1 MGRQWNIK
9 GGGLAL
15 LVVALGMLVAAG
27 SASAEL
33 TGNYAT
39 FEQCPIANPEVR
51 KCDYVATE
59 GGESTIGNAK
69 VPLVNPV
76 IIQGGFTGQDEEGNA
91 RMVDAINGVTM
102 SKTPQP
108 VPGGLLGLVPLAK
121 APPAV
126 QALLKAFAASK
137 LNQVNATL
145 EFARPA
151 NEVLLNENN
160 LAGQIGAGL
169 TMPVKVHLENPLLGG
184 NCYIGSS
191 TAPLRLALTTGTTS
205 PPPPNEP
212 ITGGFL
218 GPIEFLEE
226 GAILALN
233 GVVLVDNSFAAPKAS
248 GCGGLLSS
256 LISPIINSRLGL
268 PSPAGRNTV
277 ILQSKVM
284 QASAAAVRRNDEE
297 NP

>member
-27 SASAEL
+27 SASAQL
-33 TGNYAT
+33 TGNFAT
-39 FEQCPIANPEVR
+39 FQQCPIANPEVR
-51 KCDYVATE
+51 KCDYVETE
-59 GGESTIGNAK
+59 GGVAAIGNAK

-76 IIQGGFTGQDEEGNA
+76 TIQGGFTRQDEEGNA
-91 RMVDAINGVTM
+91 RMVDAVNGITM

-108 VPGGLLGLVPLAK
+108 VPGGLLGLVPPGK
-121 APPAV
+121 VPPPL
-126 QALLKAFAASK
+126 QGLLKAFSVSK

-145 EFARPA
+145 ELARPT

-160 LAGQIGAGL
+160 LAGRIGPGL
-169 TMPVKVHLENPLLGG
+169 TMPVKIHLENQLLGG
-184 NCYIGSS
+184 NCYIGS
-191 TAPLRLALTTGTTS
+191 TAAPIVLALTTGTTS

-218 GPIEFLEE
+218 GPVEFLEE

-233 GVVLVDNSFAAPKAS
+233 GVVLVDNSFAVPKAS
-248 GCGGLLSS
+248 GCGGVFSS
-256 LISPIINSRLGL
+256 LITPIINSRLAL
-268 PSPAGRNTV
+268 PSPAGHNTV
-277 ILQSKVM
+277 VM
-284 QASAAAVRRNDEE
+284 QSNVSQAAAAAVRRDNEE